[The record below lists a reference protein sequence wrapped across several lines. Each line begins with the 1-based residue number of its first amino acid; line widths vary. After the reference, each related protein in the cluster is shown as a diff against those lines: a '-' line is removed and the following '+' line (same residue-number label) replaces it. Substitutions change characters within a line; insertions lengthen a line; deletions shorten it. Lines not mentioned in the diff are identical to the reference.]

1 MTKLT
6 SHILIVDDHPLF
18 RAGLSFM
25 LQATPDL
32 EVVAAVGTAQE
43 AKELAAH
50 VAIDLATVDV
60 LMPTTSGLT
69 LCDELYE
76 LQPTCKV
83 LMLSAI
89 SEPQLIADLFRHH
102 ACGFAIKSQTP
113 AEIVD
118 AIYQV
123 LGGVRYMPP
132 SVPRLAIEAAF
143 ATAGGQ
149 PLEHLTPRER
159 EVFELVIRGN
169 SNDEIAGRLFISRR
183 TVETHRQRVMTKLSA
198 RSVVQMQRIAARFGG
213 LAL

>member
-1 MTKLT
+1 VFLVSRFAAMVSACRSGVVPAVLHQVNNPIGDTLASDLGGKPRSSPSEQMTKLT

-123 LGGVRYMPP
+123 LGGASRDRGRIRNRRW
-132 SVPRLAIEAAF
+132 STTRASD
-143 ATAGGQ
+143 ATRARGFRARHSRQ
-149 PLEHLTPRER
+149 
-159 EVFELVIRGN
+159 FE
-169 SNDEIAGRLFISRR
+169 
-183 TVETHRQRVMTKLSA
+183 
-198 RSVVQMQRIAARFGG
+198 
-213 LAL
+213 